1 MDWLLASSTD
11 GFTSSG
17 EVISSMGSIAI
28 AFVGSVVG
36 NLWGLFLSLGLLAF
50 AGGYILRK
58 TGIGRR

>member
-1 MDWLLASSTD
+1 MDANVLSVITD
-11 GFTSSG
+11 
-17 EVISSMGSIAI
+17 MGTTTI
-28 AFVGSVVG
+28 AFVGDVVS